1 MVAAAVIVPMLID
14 LSMKSRRDD
23 GVDRDRQ
30 QRWETH
36 TRRISRRDIM
46 LRLILEHYVP
56 SERDTS
62 QAGARGEGD

>member
-46 LRLILEHYVP
+46 LRLILEHYVV
-56 SERDTS
+56 RGLYITGGR
-62 QAGARGEGD
+62 AGAG

>member
-1 MVAAAVIVPMLID
+1 MVAAVIAPMLID

-36 TRRISRRDIM
+36 TRRISRRDDIM
-46 LRLILEHYVP
+46 LRLILERV
-56 SERDTS
+56 T
-62 QAGARGEGD
+62 QRGEGD

>member
-1 MVAAAVIVPMLID
+1 MVAAVIALMPID

-36 TRRISRRDIM
+36 TRRISKRDIM
-46 LRLILEHYVP
+46 LRFMW
-56 SERDTS
+56 SARDR
-62 QAGARGEGD
+62 AGGDGDGGSRV

>member
-46 LRLILEHYVP
+46 LRLILERY
-56 SERDTS
+56 
-62 QAGARGEGD
+62 

>member
-36 TRRISRRDIM
+36 TRRISKRDIM
-46 LRLILEHYVP
+46 LRSHGYYLSVCVV
-56 SERDTS
+56 
-62 QAGARGEGD
+62 ACK